1 MKLKFNNL
9 GVIKEAE
16 FEIGNLTVIAG
27 KNNTGKT
34 YLSYA
39 TWGVVGDA
47 IRFATVNANHFS
59 MINQSEIIKQLNDN
73 QKVVI
78 PLEELKDGII
88 DRKLF
93 SMQEHFKG
101 IGEIFSVKRDFFS
114 NTQMEVYPESIAV
127 DYNVLRNREKI
138 YSSLDLDV
146 VLAYFIDKEK
156 KELHLKLEGKPLE
169 SYEDLE
175 MHFQFIFSEILHQNT
190 FLLTTQRD
198 NISLFYKDI
207 DRSRSASLKE
217 LQQTRNY
224 GLLDNGISR
233 FPLPVEKNI
242 DFARDLTTQV
252 VKTDSFL
259 LKKHPELLQEIEEM
273 LGVRYEVSNDAVL
286 VRDAQTQAYIPDYMA
301 STSVRSLMYL
311 HFWLKHRARKGDLLM
326 IDEPELSLHPEN
338 QIKLARLFV
347 KLVNVGVKVWITTH
361 SDYIVKELNNC
372 LMLAGDL
379 EDKAQLMEQLGYKAD
394 EILQH
399 DDLRYYTAYHD
410 PNLGGCT
417 LRRETVGKYGVQAP
431 SFDEALNQIVYVS
444 DQIQDAVL

>member
-16 FEIGNLTVIAG
+16 LEIGKLTVIAG

-47 IRFATVNANHFS
+47 IRFVTVNANHFS
-59 MINQSEIIKQLNDN
+59 MINQSEIIKQLNES
-73 QKVVI
+73 QTVTI
-78 PLEELKDGII
+78 PLEELEDGII
-88 DRKLF
+88 SRKLF
-93 SMQEHFKG
+93 SMQEHFKS

-114 NTQMEVYPESIAV
+114 NTTMEVYPESIAV
-127 DYNVLRNREKI
+127 DYNLLRNQGKI
-138 YSSLDLDV
+138 NSSGDI
-146 VLAYFIDKEK
+146 VLGYFIDKEK

-169 SYEDLE
+169 NYENLE
-175 MHFQFIFSEILHQNT
+175 MYFQHIFFEILHQNT

-207 DRSRSASLKE
+207 DRSRSAALKE
-217 LQQTRNY
+217 VQQTRNY
-224 GLLDNGISR
+224 DLLDKSISR

-259 LKKHPELLQEIEEM
+259 VKEHPELLQEIEEM

-311 HFWLKHRARKGDLLM
+311 HFWLKHQAQKGDLLM

-361 SDYIVKELNNC
+361 SDYIIKELNNC
-372 LMLAGDL
+372 LMLAGEL
-379 EDKAQLMEQLGYKAD
+379 EDKAQLMEQLGYKTD

-417 LRRETVGKYGVQAP
+417 LRRETVGKYGVEAP
-431 SFDEALNQIVYVS
+431 SFEEALNQIVFVS